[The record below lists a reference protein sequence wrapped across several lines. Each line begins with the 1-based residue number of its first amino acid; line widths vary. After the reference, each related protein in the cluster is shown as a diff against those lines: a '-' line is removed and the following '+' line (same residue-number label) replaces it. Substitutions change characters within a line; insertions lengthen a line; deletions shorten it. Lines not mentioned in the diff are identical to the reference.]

1 MLKILTIDTRPSDGG
16 IHFRKTERRVKKG
29 LDLFLHIRYTVGQQ
43 FQKKFPKKDKA
54 SRDLRIPEAL
64 PLHQIYIPAL
74 NLGGQ
79 GAESR
84 ALFMFW
90 HDVTIN
96 LTQFP
101 PNFQGKMQHRPFMRS
116 TQNSL
121 EGLSAS
127 ASPVLPTALLSAH
140 SILPFNTPNAQEFL
154 LLYF

>member
-1 MLKILTIDTRPSDGG
+1 MYLIIFCLIIFCKSAIMPFNKSFRIGFLNLKRIKPPKTLKSRRLTLTS
-16 IHFRKTERRVKKG
+16 
-29 LDLFLHIRYTVGQQ
+29 
-43 FQKKFPKKDKA
+43 
-54 SRDLRIPEAL
+54 
-64 PLHQIYIPAL
+64 IYIPAL
-74 NLGGQ
+74 NLGRR

-121 EGLSAS
+121 ERLSAS

-140 SILPFNTPNAQEFL
+140 SILPFNTPKAQEFL
-154 LLYF
+154 LLYFR